1 MFVLLFGD
9 QHMTDWQFNRVKF
22 FLIVLFIS
30 GGGLLLLTSCVTF
43 NTARVFRS
51 DEYIVYKLQKKETPE
66 TLAEKFLGD
75 RKKSWVIEDA
85 NEDVSFEHNNIITI
99 PLKETNIGGL
109 TTNGYQVVP
118 ILCYHRFANHCK
130 SPLCMPSHI
139 FEQQMKYLDKNGYKV
154 ISFAQLV
161 EFLEYR
167 QALPKKA
174 VIISIDDGYRSAYD
188 IGYPIL
194 KKYGFTATLF
204 VYTNF
209 VGSCRNAITWN
220 QLVRMKANGFEIGS
234 HSVSHSDLTKRK
246 VGEDTRVYLARVE
259 SELRVSKEII
269 DKKIGQKTVLLS
281 FPYGRANKNVL
292 KISERLGYRA
302 AVTVKRGSNPFFSD
316 PLTLKRTQILTRDMK
331 TFVSTL
337 KNFHKLSLK

>member
-1 MFVLLFGD
+1 
-9 QHMTDWQFNRVKF
+9 MTDWRFNRFKF
-22 FLIVLFIS
+22 FVIALLIS
-30 GGGLLLLTSCVTF
+30 GGGLLFLTSCVTTF
-43 NTARVFRS
+43 DTPRVFQS
-51 DEYIVYKLQKKETPE
+51 DEYIVYKLQKKETPA

-85 NEDVSFEHNNIITI
+85 NEDISFEDNKVIII

-109 TTNGYQVVP
+109 TANGFQVVP

-130 SPLCMPSHI
+130 SRLCMPDHI
-139 FEQQMKYLDKNGYKV
+139 FEQQMKYLDENGYRV
-154 ISFAQLV
+154 ITFAQLV
-161 EFLEYR
+161 DFLEYH

-188 IGYPIL
+188 VGYPIL

-204 VYTNF
+204 VYTDF

-220 QLVRMKANGFEIGS
+220 QLARMKANGFEIGS
-234 HSVSHSDLTKRK
+234 HSLSHSDLTKRK
-246 VGEDTRVYLARVE
+246 AGEDTQAYLVRVE
-259 SELRVSKEII
+259 NELRVSKEII
-269 DKKIGQKTVLLS
+269 DKKIGQDTIFLS
-281 FPYGRANKNVL
+281 FPYGRFNKNVL

-316 PLTLKRTQILTRDMK
+316 PLTLRRTQILTRDMK

-337 KNFHKLSLK
+337 KSFHKLSLK

>member
-1 MFVLLFGD
+1 
-9 QHMTDWQFNRVKF
+9 
-22 FLIVLFIS
+22 
-30 GGGLLLLTSCVTF
+30 
-43 NTARVFRS
+43 
-51 DEYIVYKLQKKETPE
+51 
-66 TLAEKFLGD
+66 
-75 RKKSWVIEDA
+75 
-85 NEDVSFEHNNIITI
+85 
-99 PLKETNIGGL
+99 
-109 TTNGYQVVP
+109 
-118 ILCYHRFANHCK
+118 
-130 SPLCMPSHI
+130 MPSHI
-139 FEQQMKYLDKNGYKV
+139 FEQQMKYLDENGYRV

-161 EFLEYR
+161 NFLEYR

-188 IGYPIL
+188 IGYPIM

-220 QLVRMKANGFEIGS
+220 QLARMKANGFEIGS

-269 DKKIGQKTVLLS
+269 DKKIGQKTILLS

-292 KISERLGYRA
+292 EISERLGYRA
-302 AVTVKRGSNPFFSD
+302 AVTVKKGSNPFFSD

>member
-1 MFVLLFGD
+1 
-9 QHMTDWQFNRVKF
+9 MTDWQFNRVKF

-30 GGGLLLLTSCVTF
+30 GGGLFLLTSCATF
-43 NTARVFRS
+43 DTARVFQS

-85 NEDVSFEHNNIITI
+85 NEDVSFENNNIITI

-109 TTNGYQVVP
+109 TANGYQVVP
-118 ILCYHRFANHCK
+118 ILCYHRFANDCK

-139 FEQQMKYLDKNGYKV
+139 FEQQMKYLDENGYRV

-161 EFLEYR
+161 NFLEYR

-188 IGYPIL
+188 IGYPIM

-220 QLVRMKANGFEIGS
+220 QLARMKANGFEIGS

-269 DKKIGQKTVLLS
+269 DKKIGQKTILLS

-292 KISERLGYRA
+292 EISERLGYRA
-302 AVTVKRGSNPFFSD
+302 AVTVKKGSNPFFSD